1 MRVDEGERRRE
12 RKRKGKRR
20 RGKIR
25 DRRRGEKERWWRKEK
40 GSGEEEEEAEEF
52 YGEVGPLL
60 LFLPSLCSTPGRF
73 GFGEI
78 KNAKPS
84 LRASEAE
91 KRG

>member
-1 MRVDEGERRRE
+1 MAEEG
-12 RKRKGKRR
+12 
-20 RGKIR
+20 
-25 DRRRGEKERWWRKEK
+25 KER
-40 GSGEEEEEAEEF
+40 GEEERGEQGKEAEGF
-52 YGEVGPLL
+52 YGGEGPLL

-84 LRASEAE
+84 PRASEAE